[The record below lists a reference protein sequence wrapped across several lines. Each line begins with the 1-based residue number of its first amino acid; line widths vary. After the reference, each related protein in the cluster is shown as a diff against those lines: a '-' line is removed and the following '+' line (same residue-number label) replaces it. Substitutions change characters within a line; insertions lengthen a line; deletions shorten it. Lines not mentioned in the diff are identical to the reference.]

1 MAQIDQTPGIRP
13 RLTIGRRLDIA
24 ARRAFPGSVTVL
36 LMALT
41 QAPLRLPLQAALL
54 PAVALISVAF
64 WSLHR
69 PASMPPPLVFLIG
82 LLLDVLGYLPLG
94 IGVLTLLVM
103 HAIAGRCGPL
113 LATAPFSVVWLAFIA
128 VAASAATL
136 IWLLTMLLSFRLLS
150 PAPAVFLAA
159 VAAALYP
166 LLAIPFARAHR
177 TAADTE
183 QA

>member
-82 LLLDVLGYLPLG
+82 LLLDVLG
-94 IGVLTLLVM
+94 
-103 HAIAGRCGPL
+103 
-113 LATAPFSVVWLAFIA
+113 
-128 VAASAATL
+128 
-136 IWLLTMLLSFRLLS
+136 
-150 PAPAVFLAA
+150 
-159 VAAALYP
+159 
-166 LLAIPFARAHR
+166 
-177 TAADTE
+177 
-183 QA
+183 